1 MIDEW
6 QPSGPTEEDAV
17 FSLANLMWRK
27 CRAQKFVQAKL
38 NAAALFS
45 GSPTSVE
52 NQGLTLFSWFMDSEP
67 ETAFERY
74 AETLLTSA
82 NVSHLKQK
90 FPRANYEST
99 SEWAEAV
106 KAEINSL
113 SPGWSTPRPRELNAL
128 ATIMRSLRAESQV
141 ASEDELN
148 LRERLDAMIARQVK
162 QLAQTKAMKQML
174 RQASTT

>member
-1 MIDEW
+1 LIDEW

-113 SPGWSTPRPRELNAL
+113 SPGWSTPRP
-128 ATIMRSLRAESQV
+128 QV